1 MIPDYETNQDLD
13 PIQDDVPINERT
25 PRGLA
30 LRSSSDNEEPVELQG
45 LDDLP
50 LERSKYYALLNDMEY
65 GKSIPIFAICNVNR
79 IHQMISRIFCNY
91 EFDLKKFVVSWN

>member
-1 MIPDYETNQDLD
+1 MYFCKLLFLTYYKPRAYCTN
-13 PIQDDVPINERT
+13 VYT
-25 PRGLA
+25 
-30 LRSSSDNEEPVELQG
+30 VLQG

-91 EFDLKKFVVSWN
+91 EFDLKKFVVS